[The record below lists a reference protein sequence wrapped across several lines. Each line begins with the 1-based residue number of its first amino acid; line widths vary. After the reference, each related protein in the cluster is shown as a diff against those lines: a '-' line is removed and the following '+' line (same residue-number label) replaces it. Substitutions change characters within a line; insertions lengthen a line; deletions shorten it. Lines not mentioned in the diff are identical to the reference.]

1 MLLFWIPAVTLLI
14 DAAKVIDIR
23 LRLIAGGQGT
33 PEEIFLMTSEKLE
46 AWMHASTILI
56 RGGNP
61 EQIIDHYQKI
71 VAANVRR
78 LAPAQRLA
86 GARRSH

>member
-1 MLLFWIPAVTLLI
+1 VLLSWISAVTLLI
-14 DAAKVIDIR
+14 DAAKVIDMR

-33 PEEIFLMTSEKLE
+33 AEEMFLMTSEKLD
-46 AWMHASTILI
+46 AWARASAILI

-61 EQIIDHYQKI
+61 EQVIEHYQKI

-78 LAPAQRLA
+78 LSPLK
-86 GARRSH
+86 G